1 MSDSV
6 KDLKYVIIELIEN
19 DQKKAVSESIK
30 AGLLKGIKPHKQK
43 GNKSDVI
50 IVLEDKD
57 GVLNL
62 LNLNM
67 YNILSLQK
75 SDGITKISNYF
86 MSNEEDQSMA
96 FDIIA
101 KIMTDMH
108 EAERTDK
115 NDSNLIDLTTYSDLP
130 DDFAST
136 KIEDKTSTKNTS
148 PVHNKPIAPARS
160 TIGNDRK
167 VVAPVVP
174 KVEPKFFRRGSK
186 KPTEEALREMEKR
199 IKDIASGKLKVEL
212 PSIEG
217 DDEETVILDDDDNEY
232 HASYMYH
239 G

>member
-1 MSDSV
+1 MSNSV
-6 KDLKYVIIELIEN
+6 EDLKYVIIELIEN

-30 AGLLKGIKPHKQK
+30 VGLLKGIKPHRQK
-43 GNKSDVI
+43 EDKSDVI

-57 GVLNL
+57 EVLNL
-62 LNLNM
+62 LNLKL

-86 MSNEEDQSMA
+86 RASEEDQSMA

-108 EAERTDK
+108 EAGRTDK
-115 NDSNLIDLTTYSDLP
+115 NDSNLLDLTTYSDLP
-130 DDFAST
+130 DDFANT
-136 KIEDKTSTKNTS
+136 KIEDKTSTKNSS
-148 PVHNKPIAPARS
+148 PVYNKPATPARS
-160 TIGNDRK
+160 TIGGKK
-167 VVAPVVP
+167 VVAPVEP
-174 KVEPKFFRRGSK
+174 KVEPKYFKRGSK
-186 KPTEEALREMEKR
+186 KPTEEALKEMEKR
-199 IKDIASGKLKVEL
+199 IKDIASGKFKVEL
-212 PSIEG
+212 PTIEG

>member
-30 AGLLKGIKPHKQK
+30 VGLLKGIKPHKQK
-43 GNKSDVI
+43 GNESDVI
-50 IVLEDKD
+50 MILEDKD

-86 MSNEEDQSMA
+86 RANDDDQSMA
-96 FDIIA
+96 FDIVA
-101 KIMTDMH
+101 KIMTGMH
-108 EAERTDK
+108 EAGRTDK

-136 KIEDKTSTKNTS
+136 KVDDKASAKSES
-148 PVHNKPIAPARS
+148 PIYNNPSPLGQSNAGV
-160 TIGNDRK
+160 GRK

-174 KVEPKFFRRGSK
+174 KVEPKYFKRGSK
-186 KPTEEALREMEKR
+186 KPTEEALIEMEKR

-217 DDEETVILDDDDNEY
+217 DDEETVILEDDDEY
-232 HASYMYH
+232 SASYRYH

>member
-1 MSDSV
+1 MSEDS
-6 KDLKYVIIELIEN
+6 KYVIIELIEN

-30 AGLLKGIKPHKQK
+30 VGLLKGIKPHKQK
-43 GNKSDVI
+43 ESKSDVI

-67 YNILSLQK
+67 YNILSLQT
-75 SDGITKISNYF
+75 SDGTTKISNYF
-86 MSNEEDQSMA
+86 RANNEDQSMA
-96 FDIIA
+96 FDIVA

-108 EAERTDK
+108 EAKRTDK

-130 DDFAST
+130 DDFGGT
-136 KIEDKTSTKNTS
+136 KVDGETSTKKVS
-148 PVHNKPIAPARS
+148 PVYNKPSAPARS
-160 TIGNDRK
+160 QIGGNRR
-167 VVAPVVP
+167 VVAPVEP
-174 KVEPKFFRRGSK
+174 KVEPKYFKRGSK
-186 KPTEEALREMEKR
+186 KPTEEALKEMEKR

-217 DDEETVILDDDDNEY
+217 DDEEVVILDYDNDNEY
-232 HASYMYH
+232 DASYMYH

>member
-1 MSDSV
+1 MSEDS
-6 KDLKYVIIELIEN
+6 KYVIIELIEN

-30 AGLLKGIKPHKQK
+30 VGLLKGIKPHKQK
-43 GNKSDVI
+43 ESKSDVI

-67 YNILSLQK
+67 YNILSLQT
-75 SDGITKISNYF
+75 SDGTTKISNYF
-86 MSNEEDQSMA
+86 RANKEDQSMA
-96 FDIIA
+96 FDIVA

-108 EAERTDK
+108 EAKRTDK

-136 KIEDKTSTKNTS
+136 KVDDKTSNKSVS
-148 PVHNKPIAPARS
+148 PVYNKSTVPARS
-160 TIGNDRK
+160 AIGGNRR
-167 VVAPVVP
+167 VVAPVEP

-186 KPTEEALREMEKR
+186 KPTEEALKEMEKR

-217 DDEETVILDDDDNEY
+217 DDEETVILDNDDDEY
-232 HASYMYH
+232 AASYMYH